1 MKAFEEMERSERK
14 KKETQGTK
22 GRITLG
28 GGAYQSVR
36 DSTDEAKMDQCSNG
50 TNNYGKFLSWCKFIG
65 IRF

>member
-36 DSTDEAKMDQCSNG
+36 DSKDSDNARTDNKSCRGRAKDEK
-50 TNNYGKFLSWCKFIG
+50 T
-65 IRF
+65 